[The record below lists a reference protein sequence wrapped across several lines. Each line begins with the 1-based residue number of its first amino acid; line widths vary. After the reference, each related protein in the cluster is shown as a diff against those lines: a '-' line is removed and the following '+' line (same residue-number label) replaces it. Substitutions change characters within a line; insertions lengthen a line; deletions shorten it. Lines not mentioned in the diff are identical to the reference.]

1 MWFFKFKRKDKP
13 YSSTYKF
20 PPEIKVFFDALR
32 DCHLKNHAEYFA
44 NLKKLAGNYP
54 EEPVFWLF
62 AGDILRDK
70 NPEKALEFHRDVLF
84 RPGTDGIFRSMV
96 LEHIA
101 RDYILLQQNQKA
113 VSVLKDAVKC
123 SNYPAASLLL
133 SEVYESD
140 GNFDAAA
147 DEIKRYISLND
158 SKNET
163 LLHRCYARAVNRFF
177 GKIENGRDLSQKW
190 LGIYSKKCGDPNQSL
205 AAEYLGFLMEPN
217 LKKSANCLKKLVEC
231 GEEWEIF
238 GRMLLLNFP
247 KCSEI
252 NYSVE
257 GAHKETFHILLNKN
271 LKYPD
276 ISQDSADTF
285 LIAKKL
291 TLRNQLDESGFPTL
305 DALIPDAKLFKCAEC
320 GRETN
325 RIMPVCPDCQ
335 KITGRKFSL

>member
-1 MWFFKFKRKDKP
+1 M
-13 YSSTYKF
+13 
-20 PPEIKVFFDALR
+20 FFDALR

-84 RPGTDGIFRSMV
+84 RPNTSGIFRSMV

-101 RDYILLQQNQKA
+101 RDYILLKQNQKA

-147 DEIKRYISLND
+147 EEIKRYISLNG
-158 SKNET
+158 SKSET
-163 LLHRCYARAVNRFF
+163 LLLRCYARAVSRFF
-177 GKIENGRDLSQKW
+177 GKTENGRELSQKW
-190 LGIYSKKCGDPNQSL
+190 LGIYAKKCGDANQSL
-205 AAEYLGFLMEPN
+205 AAEYLGFLMESN
-217 LKKSANCLKKLVEC
+217 LKKSANCLKKLIEC

-238 GRMLLLNFP
+238 GRMMLLNFP

-252 NYSVE
+252 NYSAE
-257 GAHKETFHILLNKN
+257 GTHKELFHILLNKN
-271 LKYPD
+271 LKYEN
-276 ISQDSADTF
+276 QAAADGAEEF
-285 LIAKKL
+285 LIVKKL
-291 TLRNQLDESGFPTL
+291 TLRNQLDELTFATL
-305 DALIPDAKLFKCAEC
+305 DAAVPDAELFKCADC
-320 GRETN
+320 GREMSSL
-325 RIMPVCPDCQ
+325 MPVCPDCQ
-335 KITGRKFSL
+335 KITGRKFS

>member
-1 MWFFKFKRKDKP
+1 LWFFKFIKGKEKP

-84 RPGTDGIFRSMV
+84 RPNTSGVFRSMV

-101 RDYILLQQNQKA
+101 RDYIILKQNQKA

-147 DEIKRYISLND
+147 DEIKRYLSLND
-158 SKNET
+158 SKSET
-163 LLHRCYARAVNRFF
+163 LLHRCYARAINRFF
-177 GKIENGRDLSQKW
+177 GKVENGRDLSQKW
-190 LGIYSKKCGDPNQSL
+190 LGIYAKKCGDPVQSL
-205 AAEYLGFLMEPN
+205 AAEYVGMLIEPN
-217 LKKSANCLKKLVEC
+217 LKKSANCLKKLVEL
-231 GEEWEIF
+231 GESWEIF
-238 GRMLLLNFP
+238 GRMMLLAFP
-247 KCSEI
+247 QCSEI
-252 NYSVE
+252 NYSAE
-257 GAHKETFHILLNKN
+257 GAHKELFHILLNKN
-271 LKYPD
+271 LKYTD
-276 ISQDSADTF
+276 AAGGADEF
-285 LIAKKL
+285 LIVKKL
-291 TLRNQLDESGFPTL
+291 ALRNQLDEQAFATL
-305 DALIPDAKLFKCAEC
+305 DAAVPDAKLFRCSEC
-320 GRETN
+320 GRETSV
-325 RIMPVCPDCQ
+325 IMPVCPDCQ
-335 KITGRKFSL
+335 KITGRKFS